1 MIDEKS
7 QHHVQSKDSPKKLT
21 LKIPT
26 VSVSDIG
33 QYTVKVSDK
42 SGDTSAS
49 VALNVISEQDV

>member
-7 QHHVQSKDSPKKLT
+7 QHYVQTKDSPKKLT

-33 QYTVKVSDK
+33 QYTVKVTDK
-42 SGDTSAS
+42 SGDTSVS
-49 VALNVISEQDV
+49 MVLNVVTEQEV